1 MVLTETSDE
10 EIFQAVIV
18 AVHVR
23 ENIEINGG
31 DDVDEDI
38 PVEPRPV
45 RHDVLKASSTII
57 RYLEDWNDPI
67 ARKMEAILGSFKF

>member
-10 EIFQAVIV
+10 EIFQAVMDAIH
-18 AVHVR
+18 AR

-38 PVEPRPV
+38 PVEPRPA
-45 RHDVLKASSTII
+45 RHDVLKTSSTIS